1 VLGNGNGGARK
12 PPFGRP
18 PYGFAADDF
27 RGKLVYVDPRK
38 IEVVTEGGGRHSVL
52 FPVILNPDDASRR
65 ETLWV
70 KAGLIKDEAPPPSE
84 KTRVEQMLMG
94 ALEDVHGKRN
104 RGHGEPEPGAETR
117 KRGDDE
123 RETAGRERDRADR
136 EQSRADDHGV
146 ETAPSDR
153 IKVARSTI
161 ASVARER
168 AVVIKANVTEL

>member
-1 VLGNGNGGARK
+1 
-12 PPFGRP
+12 
-18 PYGFAADDF
+18 
-27 RGKLVYVDPRK
+27 
-38 IEVVTEGGGRHSVL
+38 
-52 FPVILNPDDASRR
+52 
-65 ETLWV
+65 
-70 KAGLIKDEAPPPSE
+70 
-84 KTRVEQMLMG
+84 MLMG